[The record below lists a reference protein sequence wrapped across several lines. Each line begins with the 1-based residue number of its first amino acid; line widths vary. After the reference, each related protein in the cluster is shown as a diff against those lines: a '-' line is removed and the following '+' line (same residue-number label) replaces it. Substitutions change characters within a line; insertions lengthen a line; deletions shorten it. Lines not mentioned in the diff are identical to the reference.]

1 MGRLERML
9 AILGVS
15 SLWAWVF
22 CLFPSVGASS
32 PPLASHGFGSLVEW
46 SASIAVGTIASFVLV
61 AVYRRWSSRRLDAAV
76 AAMGTLAQLLCLL
89 CFLGG
94 AQWPVLALVGA
105 CFSGIAIAFLWVP
118 WGMVLRGLDIAVVE
132 EVFGGALALLGVEY
146 LIVSSLPAEF
156 SAGVLGVLPFVSCAC
171 YIVAFRLSSHA
182 EQGGSAARSAKV
194 ASMRTFLDQ
203 RNGALVSMLLECVV
217 AYGFLTFIWEYLRPA
232 ASELPVASP
241 ILFSVGFV
249 LAALVL
255 WCYTC
260 FSPQGTVTAS
270 VKWVLPLVSFG
281 IVLSVQAV
289 PFAAAVGL
297 LLCATAHAGFEGML
311 RIRIVALAQKL
322 KARGDLFVV
331 LGMAAVNVGALVG
344 VCIFLG
350 VSLAGVGGVQ
360 VALWT
365 MALLL
370 CFSLYLSKSAKG
382 KGADSSAAP
391 PGATICEV
399 MAKRFGLTAR
409 ETEILGYLL
418 EGRSSPYIRDEL
430 VISKSTVDTHV
441 RHIYEKT
448 GVSSKQD
455 LISLS
460 QELAK
465 RCL

>member
-1 MGRLERML
+1 M
-9 AILGVS
+9 
-15 SLWAWVF
+15 
-22 CLFPSVGASS
+22 
-32 PPLASHGFGSLVEW
+32 
-46 SASIAVGTIASFVLV
+46 
-61 AVYRRWSSRRLDAAV
+61 
-76 AAMGTLAQLLCLL
+76 
-89 CFLGG
+89 
-94 AQWPVLALVGA
+94 
-105 CFSGIAIAFLWVP
+105 
-118 WGMVLRGLDIAVVE
+118 
-132 EVFGGALALLGVEY
+132 
-146 LIVSSLPAEF
+146 
-156 SAGVLGVLPFVSCAC
+156 
-171 YIVAFRLSSHA
+171 
-182 EQGGSAARSAKV
+182 
-194 ASMRTFLDQ
+194 
-203 RNGALVSMLLECVV
+203 
-217 AYGFLTFIWEYLRPA
+217 
-232 ASELPVASP
+232 
-241 ILFSVGFV
+241 

-331 LGMAAVNVGALVG
+331 LGMAAANVGALVG

-391 PGATICEV
+391 PRATVCEV